1 MLFTRE
7 RINAATVL
15 SSGLVSRVVPANELL
30 TVARGMAEKIAGYVP
45 LAVRAMHEW
54 VRHQGNMPPGEAMR
68 LAGTMRWAIGQTD
81 DAKEGPRAFAEKRPP
96 VFKGE

>member
-45 LAVRAMHEW
+45 LAVRALQDYH
-54 VRHQGNMPPGEAMR
+54 RS
-68 LAGTMRWAIGQTD
+68 I
-81 DAKEGPRAFAEKRPP
+81 
-96 VFKGE
+96 